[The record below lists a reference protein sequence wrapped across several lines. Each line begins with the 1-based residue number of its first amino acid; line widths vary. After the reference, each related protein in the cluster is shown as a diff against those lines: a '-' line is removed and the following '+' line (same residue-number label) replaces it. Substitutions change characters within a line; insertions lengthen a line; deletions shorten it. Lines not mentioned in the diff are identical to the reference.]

1 MKLGEKISQFRSYH
15 GGQVMSSANN
25 HEKRLRESM
34 ERMKLLKAGGEIDC
48 PLCKKGKVKMRTPA
62 TFLCDYCGKGIIIDY
77 KIPDLWK

>member
-1 MKLGEKISQFRSYH
+1 
-15 GGQVMSSANN
+15 MSSANN

-34 ERMKLLKAGGEIDC
+34 ERMKLLKAGDEIDC
-48 PLCKKGKVKMRTPA
+48 PLCKKGKIKMRTPA

>member
-34 ERMKLLKAGGEIDC
+34 ERMKLLKAGARLIA
-48 PLCKKGKVKMRTPA
+48 LYVKR
-62 TFLCDYCGKGIIIDY
+62 GRSK
-77 KIPDLWK
+77 